1 MFFNFTDVKKRETSN
16 ENKKEAGEEWIT
28 SIPISTKS
36 SISTVLKVK
45 CPAQVF
51 LIISC
56 NSKA

>member
-1 MFFNFTDVKKRETSN
+1 MFFNFTDAKKRETNN
-16 ENKKEAGEEWIT
+16 ENKKEAREEWIT
-28 SIPISTKS
+28 SILISTKS

-51 LIISC
+51 LIISY